1 MRGRLFI
8 INLLLLACIA
18 GAAMELKKL
27 LDETRKRE
35 ALVRS
40 SAPVLPSAKPVAAAA
55 IVEKTTPANYFD
67 IAARLLFSRDRNPG
81 VEAPPPP
88 APPQIPA
95 FPLAYGVLMIGDP
108 PTVML
113 SEAKGKPQ
121 RGYRP
126 GDRVGEFK
134 ILAVTGAD
142 VTFEWQDKKFTKTLG
157 ELADREASKLLA
169 AAPPPP
175 ASDNAPSAAAA
186 KPVTTLGGGSSASKQ
201 GPGQVMTP
209 TMKQCQP
216 GDTAPDGA
224 IVDGFKKINTATPF
238 GFQCRWEKIQ

>member
-81 VEAPPPP
+81 VEPPPPP

-142 VTFEWQDKKFTKTLG
+142 VTFEWQDKNFTKTLG

>member
-81 VEAPPPP
+81 VEPPPP
-88 APPQIPA
+88 RRLP
-95 FPLAYGVLMIGDP
+95 
-108 PTVML
+108 
-113 SEAKGKPQ
+113 K
-121 RGYRP
+121 YRP
-126 GDRVGEFK
+126 FRS
-134 ILAVTGAD
+134 LMA
-142 VTFEWQDKKFTKTLG
+142 
-157 ELADREASKLLA
+157 
-169 AAPPPP
+169 
-175 ASDNAPSAAAA
+175 
-186 KPVTTLGGGSSASKQ
+186 
-201 GPGQVMTP
+201 
-209 TMKQCQP
+209 C
-216 GDTAPDGA
+216 
-224 IVDGFKKINTATPF
+224 
-238 GFQCRWEKIQ
+238 

>member
-1 MRGRLFI
+1 LRGRLFI

-81 VEAPPPP
+81 VEPPPPP

>member
-81 VEAPPPP
+81 VEPPPPP

-95 FPLAYGVLMIGDP
+95 FPLAYGVLMIGEP

-121 RGYRP
+121 RGDRP

-134 ILAVTGAD
+134 LLAVTGAD

>member
-81 VEAPPPP
+81 VEPPPPP

-134 ILAVTGAD
+134 ILAVTG
-142 VTFEWQDKKFTKTLG
+142 EWQDKKFTKTLG

>member
-1 MRGRLFI
+1 
-8 INLLLLACIA
+8 
-18 GAAMELKKL
+18 MELKKL

-81 VEAPPPP
+81 VEPPPPP

>member
-1 MRGRLFI
+1 
-8 INLLLLACIA
+8 
-18 GAAMELKKL
+18 
-27 LDETRKRE
+27 
-35 ALVRS
+35 
-40 SAPVLPSAKPVAAAA
+40 
-55 IVEKTTPANYFD
+55 
-67 IAARLLFSRDRNPG
+67 
-81 VEAPPPP
+81 
-88 APPQIPA
+88 
-95 FPLAYGVLMIGDP
+95 MIGDP